1 MNKKLRIK
9 LAKKRETPGAE
20 PIEKGPLGE
29 AQFEKMLAAEHL
41 RKAKER
47 MEKAMDEHT
56 KATERFKAASQAF
69 DQMERMQGK

>member
-1 MNKKLRIK
+1 MSKKLRIR
-9 LAKKRETPGAE
+9 LAKKRETPEAE

-47 MEKAMDEHT
+47 MEKAMDEYA
-56 KATERFKAASQAF
+56 KANERHRVAAKALVR
-69 DQMERMQGK
+69 MERMQGK

>member
-9 LAKKRETPGAE
+9 LAKKRETPEAE

-29 AQFEKMLAAEHL
+29 AQFEKMRAAEHL
-41 RKAKER
+41 RKVKER
-47 MEKAMDEHT
+47 MEKAMDEYT
-56 KATERFKAASQAF
+56 KAVERFKVASEAL